1 LERIAVY
8 PGTFD
13 PVTDGHINIIKR
25 AAKLFDKVIMAVSS
39 DNYKKTLFTV
49 EERLALIKEC
59 CLEDLPNVELGV
71 FDGLLVDYL
80 ESKGAIAIIRGLRAV
95 SDFEYEM
102 QMASVNHLLNEKVE
116 TVFLMTDAEYS
127 FISSSIIKNV
137 AALGGNIDH
146 FVPMVVGEALRK
158 KYKVGE
164 RHGG

>member
-39 DNYKKTLFTV
+39 DSYKKTLFTV
-49 EERLALIKEC
+49 EERLSLIKDC
-59 CLEDLPNVELGV
+59 CLEDLPNVELDV
-71 FDGLLVDYL
+71 FGGLLVDYL
-80 ESKGAIAIIRGLRAV
+80 DRKGAIAIIRGLRAV

-127 FISSSIIKNV
+127 FISSSIIKDV
-137 AALGGNIDH
+137 ASLGGNIDH

-158 KYKVGE
+158 KYKA
-164 RHGG
+164 R